1 MPARTYKITM
11 TVDVATFR
19 EFDRNEHSYFAG
31 EFDRALTKLGADH
44 YFIANHC
51 MVQVE
56 KKEEPK

>member
-1 MPARTYKITM
+1 MTAQVYKITM

-44 YFIANHC
+44 YFIATHC
-51 MVQVE
+51 FVKVE
-56 KKEEPK
+56 KKEELK